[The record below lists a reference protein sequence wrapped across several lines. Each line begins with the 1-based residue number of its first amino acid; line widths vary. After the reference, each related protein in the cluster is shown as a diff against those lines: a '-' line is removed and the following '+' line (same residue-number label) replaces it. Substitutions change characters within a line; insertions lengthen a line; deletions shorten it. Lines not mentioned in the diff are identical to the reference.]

1 MLHSATKEVYAI
13 CMVSARWYALR
24 MLLQPSTEH
33 GANLY
38 IELGIDLGVALGVDI
53 GVDLGVD
60 LVVDLGV
67 GNPGVVEMLQHT
79 VPPEAAVKPQ
89 MVAVVAVEK
98 EAARAVEGAEADRVV
113 AVAAHATNAHA
124 YARERTRSQAR
135 AAANTNVPPPPCTKA
150 YRHTLLLHHPK
161 ARPAPSRTL
170 FSDTPFR
177 RAGAH
182 SGTRARAPA
191 CRQACNRRLS
201 AERTQE
207 RKLKAW
213 AFREGQY

>member
-1 MLHSATKEVYAI
+1 MMLLYRTTATMLHSATKEVYAI

-113 AVAAHATNAHA
+113 AVAVSLTHLNLDADM
-124 YARERTRSQAR
+124 
-135 AAANTNVPPPPCTKA
+135 PP
-150 YRHTLLLHHPK
+150 LPK
-161 ARPAPSRTL
+161 AV
-170 FSDTPFR
+170 R
-177 RAGAH
+177 RAGTWH
-182 SGTRARAPA
+182 EHGVLQRLLGKRVGSKGRGARREMEQEGKEGVGA
-191 CRQACNRRLS
+191 C
-201 AERTQE
+201 E
-207 RKLKAW
+207 
-213 AFREGQY
+213 